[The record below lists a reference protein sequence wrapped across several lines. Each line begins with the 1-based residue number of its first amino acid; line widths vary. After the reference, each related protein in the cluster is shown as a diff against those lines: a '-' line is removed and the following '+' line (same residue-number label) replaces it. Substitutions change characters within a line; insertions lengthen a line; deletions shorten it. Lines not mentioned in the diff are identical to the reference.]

1 MQGCRIGVL
10 SPRAQHHVGLGSK
23 HDIVLVT
30 DRVLEEKIA
39 LVLVRSLNSN
49 HAIFTSATVSQCL
62 LDLEFAQV

>member
-1 MQGCRIGVL
+1 
-10 SPRAQHHVGLGSK
+10 VGLGSK
-23 HDIVLVT
+23 HDIVLVK

-49 HAIFTSATVSQCL
+49 NAIFTSATVSQCL

>member
-1 MQGCRIGVL
+1 MQGFRIGVL
-10 SPRAQHHVGLGSK
+10 SPRAQHHVVLGSK

-30 DRVLEEKIA
+30 NRVLEEKIA

-49 HAIFTSATVSQCL
+49 HAIFTSVTVSQCL